1 MVKVNRVC
9 VFAVVKLSSED
20 CGSKGIGDDS
30 SLGRKFGITAVFGQ
44 LWNRYE
50 RVSELIILEFVANRG
65 CGGQF
70 RNVQFIG
77 GDGLNALICGAFYEY
92 TVGGCLFIFPFV
104 TVGEEVACGA
114 GVQDSVA
121 GNAGSDGGSAGN
133 AAGSAGV
140 GRKVESY
147 FLFGLFSRER

>member
-1 MVKVNRVC
+1 MVEVNCVC
-9 VFAVVKLSSED
+9 IFAVVKLSLED

-30 SLGRKFGITAVFGQ
+30 SLGCKLGITAVFGQ

-92 TVGGCLFIFPFV
+92 TVGGCLFILPFV
-104 TVGEEVACGA
+104 TVGEEVAGGA
-114 GVQDSVA
+114 GVQDCVA
-121 GNAGSDGGSAGN
+121 GSAGSD
-133 AAGSAGV
+133 AAGSAG
-140 GRKVESY
+140 GGRRRKVESY
-147 FLFGLFSRER
+147 FLFGFSFSRER

>member
-1 MVKVNRVC
+1 M
-9 VFAVVKLSSED
+9 AH
-20 CGSKGIGDDS
+20 
-30 SLGRKFGITAVFGQ
+30 
-44 LWNRYE
+44 
-50 RVSELIILEFVANRG
+50 RG

-77 GDGLNALICGAFYEY
+77 GDGSDALIGGALYKY
-92 TVGGCLFIFPFV
+92 AMGGCLFIFPFV

-121 GNAGSDGGSAGN
+121 GNAGN
-133 AAGSAGV
+133 VAGSAG
-140 GRKVESY
+140 GGCRRKVESD